1 MKIDIRP
8 RLPIYG
14 LRMSDANDHATA
26 LVPFA
31 SQNFNL
37 RGMWSL
43 GTGDFEVYSREY
55 LLAWFTLDPYR
66 YGWHFDSSDYDSTF
80 RKHRQTLQESVKQIT
95 YPRLD
100 SPSWIK

>member
-1 MKIDIRP
+1 MDIDIRP

-14 LRMSDANDHATA
+14 LRMAEGMEHASA

-37 RGMWSL
+37 RGFWSL

-55 LLAWFTLDPYR
+55 LLAWFTLDPRR
-66 YGWHFDSSDYDSTF
+66 YGWHFDSSDYDDTF
-80 RKHRQTLQESVKQIT
+80 KRHRQILQKRVSQIT
-95 YPRLD
+95 YPRID
-100 SPSWIK
+100 TPKWIR

>member
-14 LRMSDANDHATA
+14 LRMSDAFDHASS

-37 RGMWSL
+37 RGFWSL

-55 LLAWFTLDPYR
+55 LLAWFTLDPQR
-66 YGWHFDSSDYDSTF
+66 YGWHFISSDFDNTF
-80 RKHRQTLQESVKQIT
+80 ERHRQILQKRVRQIT
-95 YPRLD
+95 YPRVDL
-100 SPSWIK
+100 PKWLR